1 MFQSL
6 TGFRIIDMPSSRA
19 EEYKKTIDTH
29 DDMPLSLA
37 EQCKKTIGAH
47 EAKISQCKRDIEK
60 RENEFLDDIQIKTL
74 KDKHETDVQAM
85 KRRHQSEMDTLMNTK
100 ELELLAATAA
110 WKTDMTSAKDKMGH
124 LRQALPFLEA
134 AEPISGEQSNE
145 SPVRNLVGPPSQAS
159 GCRSL
164 PLKMS

>member
-6 TGFRIIDMPSSRA
+6 TGFRIIDMP
-19 EEYKKTIDTH
+19 
-29 DDMPLSLA
+29 LSLA
-37 EQCKKTIGAH
+37 TECKKTIGNH

-60 RENEFLDDIQIKTL
+60 RENDHLDDVDIKTL
-74 KDKHETDVQAM
+74 KNDHETEVQNM
-85 KRRHQSEMDTLMNTK
+85 KRRHQSALDALTNEKDHKLLAYTTPLQA
-100 ELELLAATAA
+100 ELETC
-110 WKTDMTSAKDKMGH
+110 KTKIGH

-145 SPVRNLVGPPSQAS
+145 SPVRNLVGPSSQAS